1 MGIIIK
7 KLEDN
12 IFLNSGF
19 QLRDYLGL
27 SKVTLSACRR
37 KLWYEASPDH
47 QGIPET
53 PGLFKCREGYFL
65 EKDLTRQLKEA
76 NFPIIQENKEFLP
89 FPSCKKIRFHIDGL
103 IRHPEKDW
111 ILLEIKHRN
120 ARNFEKFKERTPGH
134 IEQQIQAYLHFLRPP
149 VTPNHIDEAIL
160 LVKNIDTAEHI
171 ERYIN
176 YRPEIG
182 KLIEAKLLEIKKLLD
197 VNTPPARD
205 YSKNSTHCQYCPY
218 SKTCWGF

>member
-1 MGIIIK
+1 MNIIIK
-7 KLEDN
+7 ELENN

-27 SKVTLSACRR
+27 SKVTLSACKR
-37 KLWYEASPDH
+37 KLWYESNANYKT
-47 QGIPET
+47 IPEP

-65 EKDLTRQLKEA
+65 EKDLMQQLKEA
-76 NFPIIQENKEFLP
+76 GFPITHENKEFRP
-89 FPSCKKIRFHIDGL
+89 FPPYKKIRFHIEGI
-103 IRHPEKDW
+103 IRHPEKGW

-120 ARNFEKFKERTPGH
+120 NRNFEKFKARTPGH

-149 VTPNHIDEAIL
+149 VTPNHINEAIL
-160 LVKNIDTAEHI
+160 LVKNIDSAKHI

-176 YRPEIG
+176 YRPEVG
-182 KLIEAKLLEIKKLLD
+182 KLIEAKLLEMKKLLD